1 MLLSVIVPMYNA
13 ERFAERCVENLLRQG
28 VPEGGL
34 EIVAVDDGSDDGT
47 ARILRSLAAGTP
59 CLKVV
64 EIDHAGLGAARNAG
78 SRAASGD
85 LVYFMDCD
93 DALEPGSLPRLAD
106 RMAGDGLDLLL
117 LSGRPEFENERL
129 ARERADYARI
139 LKRVPPCE
147 GVVDGKGALLSMV
160 SEGRFCPCAPLMMLS
175 VRLVRENGLLFPEG
189 IINEDNPFVLAALLA
204 ARRVG
209 FDTEDAYIYR
219 VREGSLTG
227 MNRSGGARLLAHLE
241 LLRLFE
247 AEAVEQEGLGRRDV
261 AAAIRELDSWFAE
274 VCVRESAGSSI
285 DDSLLDQRFSRL
297 APIARMASVAASERS
312 RADEALSRVEELER
326 EVEALRSSS
335 TWRAGRAVTALP
347 RLLKRALSD
356 Y

>member
-85 LVYFMDCD
+85 LVYFMGCD

-285 DDSLLDQRFSRL
+285 DDSLLDPRFSRL

>member
-13 ERFAERCVENLLRQG
+13 ERFAEGCVANLLRQG
-28 VPEGGL
+28 VPEGRL
-34 EIVAVDDGSDDGT
+34 EIIAVDDGSGDGT

-64 EIDHAGLGAARNAG
+64 EIAHAGLGAARNAG
-78 SRAASGD
+78 VRAASGD

-93 DALEPGSLPRLAD
+93 DGLEPGSLSRLAA
-106 RMAGDGLDLLL
+106 RMDEDSLDLLL
-117 LSGRPEFENERL
+117 ISGRPEFENDRL

-139 LKRVPPCE
+139 LKRVPPV
-147 GVVDGKGALLSMV
+147 GRIVDGREALLSMV

-175 VRLVRENGLLFPEG
+175 ARFVRENGLLFPEG
-189 IINEDNPFVLAALLA
+189 IINEDNPFALAALLA
-204 ARRVG
+204 ADRVG

-247 AEAVEQEGLGRRDV
+247 AEAVEQDGLGRHDV
-261 AAAIRELDSWFAE
+261 AEAIRELDSWFAV

-285 DDSLLDQRFSRL
+285 DDSLRDPRFSNL
-297 APIARMASVAASERS
+297 APIARMATFAASERS
-312 RADEALSRVEELER
+312 RADDALARTEKLER
-326 EVEALRSSS
+326 EVEALRSSA
-335 TWRAGRAVTALP
+335 TWRAGRAATALP
-347 RLLKRALSD
+347 RLLKRALSNI
-356 Y
+356 

>member
-175 VRLVRENGLLFPEG
+175 ARLVRENGLLFPEG
-189 IINEDNPFVLAALLA
+189 IINEDNPFALAALLA

-247 AEAVEQEGLGRRDV
+247 VEAVEQEGLGRRDV

-285 DDSLLDQRFSRL
+285 DDSLLDPRFSRL

>member
-1 MLLSVIVPMYNA
+1 MYNA
-13 ERFAERCVENLLRQG
+13 ERFAEGCVANLLRQG
-28 VPEGGL
+28 VPEGRL
-34 EIVAVDDGSDDGT
+34 EIIAVDDGSGDGT

-64 EIDHAGLGAARNAG
+64 EIAHAGLGAARNAG
-78 SRAASGD
+78 VRAASGD

-93 DALEPGSLPRLAD
+93 DGLEPGSLSRLAA
-106 RMAGDGLDLLL
+106 RMDEDSLDLLL
-117 LSGRPEFENERL
+117 ISGRPEFENDRL

-139 LKRVPPCE
+139 LKRVPPV
-147 GVVDGKGALLSMV
+147 GRIVDGREALLSMV

-175 VRLVRENGLLFPEG
+175 ARFVRENGLLFPEG
-189 IINEDNPFVLAALLA
+189 IINEDNPFALAALLA
-204 ARRVG
+204 ADRVG

-247 AEAVEQEGLGRRDV
+247 AEAVEQDGLGRHDV
-261 AAAIRELDSWFAE
+261 AEAIRELDSWFAV

-285 DDSLLDQRFSRL
+285 DDSLRDPRFSNL
-297 APIARMASVAASERS
+297 APIARMATFAASERS
-312 RADEALSRVEELER
+312 RADDALARTEKLER
-326 EVEALRSSS
+326 EVEALRSSA
-335 TWRAGRAVTALP
+335 TWRAGRAATALP
-347 RLLKRALSD
+347 RLLKRALSNI
-356 Y
+356 